1 MPSPICRWGPTR
13 IDGDDDHDH
22 DHDDH
27 EDDDHDDDDDDDDE
41 CEEGGSRQ
49 VVEVVNFEIT
59 VA

>member
-1 MPSPICRWGPTR
+1 MPLPICRWGPTR
-13 IDGDDDHDH
+13 IYGDDDDHD
-22 DHDDH
+22 DHKD
-27 EDDDHDDDDDDDDE
+27 DDDDDDDDE

>member
-1 MPSPICRWGPTR
+1 MPLPICQWGPTR
-13 IDGDDDHDH
+13 IDGDDHHHHHEEDH

-27 EDDDHDDDDDDDDE
+27 DHDDE
-41 CEEGGSRQ
+41 REEGGSRQ